1 MVKPPTALP
10 PLNVTKSSSTNPPF
24 VSVTNTVVDPD
35 VVVNGLVND
44 WVARK
49 GVTSLKLPP
58 NSM

>member
-1 MVKPPTALP
+1 MVKPPTALL

-44 WVARK
+44 
-49 GVTSLKLPP
+49 
-58 NSM
+58 